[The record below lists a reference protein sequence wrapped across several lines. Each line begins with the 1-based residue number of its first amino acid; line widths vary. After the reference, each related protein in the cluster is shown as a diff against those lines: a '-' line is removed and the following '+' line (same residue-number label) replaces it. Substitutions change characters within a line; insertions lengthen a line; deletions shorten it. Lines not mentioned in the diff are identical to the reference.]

1 MIVYLNLLVLNVPA
15 VVVLGS
21 VRKEVLTAPGPF
33 CGKTAARF
41 SDCMFVLNK
50 EEAVL

>member
-1 MIVYLNLLVLNVPA
+1 MHLNLLVLSVSA

-33 CGKTAARF
+33 CGKAAVHF
-41 SDCMFVLNK
+41 SNRMFVLNK
-50 EEAVL
+50 EEAVF